1 MSQAMN
7 IAARARRNGNGSR
20 AQLPAFIF
28 VAVLLLATGLALAP
42 FGPSVDRAAAPPAAS
57 APTAASR
64 ADSSVPD
71 ASAVFAVPHH
81 ATDEAAPTF

>member
-1 MSQAMN
+1 MSQSMN
-7 IAARARRNGNGSR
+7 SAARSPRNGKGSP
-20 AQLPAFIF
+20 AQLPAYVF

-42 FGPSVDRAAAPPAAS
+42 FGQSVDHAAAPLAAS

-71 ASAVFAVPHH
+71 ASAVFAVHQH
-81 ATDEAAPTF
+81 ASDEAAPTF